1 MFVGDYRM
9 VGNGIKRE
17 VELIYAGTRT
27 EKTGNVYSADDP
39 EGIQKSVFRPVW
51 SESVVCFFFG
61 CCFFFFSPLV
71 LMNFRCILKASR
83 KISLPS
89 SMSFLGVLLFRGK
102 T

>member
-1 MFVGDYRM
+1 M

-39 EGIQKSVFRPVW
+39 EGIQKSLSLGLCGLNQLYAFFL
-51 SESVVCFFFG
+51 VVVG
-61 CCFFFFSPLV
+61 FFFFPPLV

-89 SMSFLGVLLFRGK
+89 SLSFLGVLQFRGK